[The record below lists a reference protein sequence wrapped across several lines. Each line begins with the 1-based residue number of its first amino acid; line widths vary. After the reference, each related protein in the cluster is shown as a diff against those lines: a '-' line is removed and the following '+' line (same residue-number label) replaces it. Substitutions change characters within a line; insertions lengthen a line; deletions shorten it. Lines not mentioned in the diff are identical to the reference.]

1 MESNGKE
8 YCCLFTF
15 PAKHRLLCCQ
25 HSVFST
31 NVHSTFSR
39 PENLGE
45 GGSSCTMDKYT
56 YRVTQQ
62 DLELKQRI
70 SRKNLGAL
78 GFKNLEKTVN
88 KETSR
93 NLIG

>member
-78 GFKNLEKTVN
+78 GFKNLEK
-88 KETSR
+88 
-93 NLIG
+93 L

>member
-1 MESNGKE
+1 MERSTAV
-8 YCCLFTF
+8 FSRF
-15 PAKHRLLCCQ
+15 QAKHRLLCCQ

-39 PENLGE
+39 SENLGE